1 MEIRVGS
8 GEVIFWPTSG
18 ARRNSPM
25 ELKHLC
31 TSCYFQG
38 KQEFMR
44 PAKAFGITRRQEYY
58 TKYVEQGAWTR
69 CLQCQKAAGVNW
81 APALEQKTLEP
92 AVEPAVSRT
101 AQDIGLVS
109 GICCKQASLW
119 PDLGPGRVLEVKCV
133 GWWCSRSRI

>member
-1 MEIRVGS
+1 
-8 GEVIFWPTSG
+8 
-18 ARRNSPM
+18 M

-58 TKYVEQGAWTR
+58 TKYVKQGAWTR

-81 APALEQKTLEP
+81 APAVEQKTLEP
-92 AVEPAVSRT
+92 AMEPTVSRT
-101 AQDIGLVS
+101 AQDIGLVC
-109 GICCKQASLW
+109 GICCKQARLW
-119 PDLGPGRVLEVKCV
+119 PDLGPGRVLEVK
-133 GWWCSRSRI
+133 